1 MLHNDKE
8 LFEQVIVKTSE
19 ELNIELPIVEKD
31 YYVTMFLKKIV
42 EKQPD
47 IIFKGG
53 TSLSKCYKLIDRF
66 SEDIDLNLMG
76 DTKPGESRRKH
87 LKQNIVSVI
96 DEFGFKLKNAENI
109 RSRRDFNKYII
120 DYPSQLSVNFLKPD
134 LIVETAVFF
143 RAYPSKVMKADSL
156 VYQYLKMSGYE
167 ELIEKYELE
176 PFDVNVQTADRTLID
191 KLFALGDYY
200 LSGTT
205 DEHSRHIYDLHKLY
219 GIVEIN
225 DNLRQLAKQ
234 VRAERESH
242 KTCLSAKS
250 GVDMNALLQEIIDTK
265 AYKDDYE
272 TKTYNMLYKKVSYDE
287 AVETLQTIIKC
298 NLFSVS

>member
-8 LFEQVIVKTSE
+8 LFEQVIVRTSE

-31 YYVTMFLKKIV
+31 YYVTMFLKKIA

-87 LKQNIVSVI
+87 LKKNIISVI
-96 DEFGFKLKNAENI
+96 DEFGFTLKNAENI

-134 LIVETAVFF
+134 MIVETAVFF
-143 RAYPSKVMKADSL
+143 RAYPSRVMTADSL
-156 VYQYLKMSGYE
+156 VYQYLKMSGYD
-167 ELIEKYELE
+167 ELIEKYELK
-176 PFDVNVQTADRTLID
+176 PFDVNVQTADRTMID

-219 GIVEIN
+219 GIVEI
-225 DNLRQLAKQ
+225 DDSLRQLAKQ
-234 VRAERESH
+234 VRAEREPH

-250 GVDMNALLQEIIDTK
+250 NVDMNALLQEIIDTK
-265 AYKDDYE
+265 AYQADYE
-272 TKTYNMLYKKVSYDE
+272 SKTYNMLYKKVSYGE
-287 AVETLQTIIKC
+287 AVETLQKIVDKRI
-298 NLFSVS
+298 F